1 MAIRGLEGNQNAQ
14 PRVFAHDAVDLGKS
28 QGNGGIGYTLGDRI
42 PNTSTIGVALYV
54 GAAMDLT
61 VTLEGGTTVQF
72 KGVTAGSFLPVLV
85 THVTASSVT
94 LAATGGELI
103 ALY

>member
-14 PRVFAHDAVDLGKS
+14 PRVFAHDALDLQPS
-28 QGNGGIGYTLGDRI
+28 YTLGDRI
-42 PNTSTIGVALYV
+42 PNTETIGVALYDGV
-54 GAAMDLT
+54 NNDIT
-61 VTLEGGTTVQF
+61 VTMEGGTTVKF

-85 THVTASSVT
+85 THVTALGSA
-94 LAATGGELI
+94 LTGTGELI

>member
-14 PRVFAHDAVDLGKS
+14 PRVFAHDALDLQSSVGAT
-28 QGNGGIGYTLGDRI
+28 QI
-42 PNTSTIGVALYV
+42 PNTETIGCALYV
-54 GAAMDLT
+54 GVNNDIT
-61 VTLEGGTTVQF
+61 VTLEGGSTVLF

-85 THVTASSVT
+85 THVTNVT
-94 LAATGGELI
+94 TALTGPGELI

>member
-14 PRVFAHDAVDLGKS
+14 PRVFAHDALDLKP
-28 QGNGGIGYTLGDRI
+28 GNYTLGNRI
-42 PNTSTIGVALYV
+42 AHTNTIGCALYV

-61 VTLEGGTTVQF
+61 VTLEGGSTVLF
-72 KGVTAGSFLPVLV
+72 KGITAGSFLPVLV
-85 THVTASSVT
+85 THVTATSVT
-94 LAATGGELI
+94 LAAGGGELI

>member
-14 PRVFAHDAVDLGKS
+14 PRVFAHDALDLQPS
-28 QGNGGIGYTLGDRI
+28 YTLGTRI
-42 PNTSTIGVALYV
+42 PHTDTIGCALYV
-54 GAAMDLT
+54 GVNNDIT
-61 VTLEGGTTVQF
+61 VTMEGGTTVQF

-85 THVTASSVT
+85 THVTALGSA
-94 LAATGGELI
+94 LTGPGELI

>member
-14 PRVFAHDAVDLGKS
+14 PRVFAHDALDLQPS
-28 QGNGGIGYTLGDRI
+28 YTLGDRI
-42 PNTSTIGVALYV
+42 PNTETIGVALYV
-54 GAAMDLT
+54 GANNDIT
-61 VTLEGGTTVQF
+61 VTMEGGTTVQF

-85 THVTASSVT
+85 THVTALGSA
-94 LAATGGELI
+94 LTGTGELI

>member
-14 PRVFAHDAVDLGKS
+14 PRVFAHDALDLKPS
-28 QGNGGIGYTLGDRI
+28 NYTLGNRI
-42 PNTSTIGVALYV
+42 AHTNTIGRALYV

-61 VTLEGGTTVQF
+61 VTLEGGSTVLF
-72 KGVTAGSFLPVLV
+72 KGITAGSFLPVLV
-85 THVTASSVT
+85 THVTATSVT
-94 LAATGGELI
+94 LAAGGGELI

>member
-14 PRVFAHDAVDLGKS
+14 PRVFAHDALDLKPS
-28 QGNGGIGYTLGDRI
+28 AYTLGNRI
-42 PNTSTIGVALYV
+42 PNTNTIGVALYV

-61 VTLEGGTTVQF
+61 VTLEGGSTVLF
-72 KGVTAGSFLPVLV
+72 KGITAGSFLPVLV
-85 THVTASSVT
+85 THVTATSVT
-94 LAATGGELI
+94 LAAGGGELI

>member
-14 PRVFAHDAVDLGKS
+14 PRVFAHDALDLKP
-28 QGNGGIGYTLGDRI
+28 GNYTLGNRI
-42 PNTSTIGVALYV
+42 ANTDTIGCALYV

-61 VTLEGGTTVQF
+61 VTLEGGTTVLL
-72 KGVTAGSFLPVLV
+72 KGITAGSFLPMLI
-85 THVTASSVT
+85 THVTATSVT
-94 LAATGGELI
+94 LAAGGGELI